1 VGKARILI
9 VDDDAAIRG
18 SLERILDYED
28 YDVRAAASG
37 EQALAAL
44 AERRFDLALLDIKMP
59 GMDGLELLER
69 VKRTHEELVCIM
81 VSGHGTVQTA
91 VEATK
96 LGAFDF
102 LEKPPDR
109 DRLLVT
115 IRNGLQQAVLVSE
128 TETARRRLGRSLE
141 IIGQSAAIERVHRQI
156 EKVAPTNATVLIT
169 GENGTGKELVANAIH
184 RRSPRKESR
193 FLQMNCAAIPEE
205 LIESELFGHERGAFT
220 GATARREGKFEL
232 ADGGT
237 LLLDE
242 IGDMSPTVQAKVLRV
257 LEEGRFERVGATQ
270 TLSADVRIL
279 AATNKDLEAAVRAG
293 EFREDLFFRLNV
305 VPIRVPP
312 LRERPEDIPL
322 LVDHFLALYCERED
336 VPPVQIEPAVLDAL
350 HRHSWP
356 GNVRELRNT
365 LERMIILSDGVR
377 LGADDVPFRAQ
388 AAAPRVGGPDG
399 DLLDAPTFEEFK
411 DRSER
416 AYLRRQLERNGWNVQ
431 KTAKALAM
439 QRSNLYK
446 KIERYGLARE
456 GASEQTG

>member
-9 VDDDAAIRG
+9 VDDDAAIRS
-18 SLERILDYED
+18 SLQRILEYEE
-28 YDVRAAASG
+28 YDVRAAESG
-37 EQALAAL
+37 EAALQALAD
-44 AERRFDLALLDIKMP
+44 RRFDLALLDVKMP

-69 VKRTHEELVCIM
+69 VKRTHADLVCIM

-115 IRNGLQQAVLVSE
+115 IRNGLQQAALVSE
-128 TETARRRLGRSLE
+128 TETARRRLGRSME
-141 IIGQSAAIERVHRQI
+141 IVGESAAVERVLRQVD
-156 EKVAPTNATVLIT
+156 KVAPTNATVLIT
-169 GENGTGKELVANAIH
+169 GENGTGKELVAHAIH
-184 RRSPRKESR
+184 RRSPRREGR

-220 GATARREGKFEL
+220 GATSRREGKFEL

-257 LEEGRFERVGATQ
+257 LEEGYFSRVGGTQ

-293 EFREDLFFRLNV
+293 AFREDLFFRLNV

-312 LRERPEDIPL
+312 LRERAEDIPL
-322 LVDHFLALYCERED
+322 LVKHFLALYCERED
-336 VPPVQIEPAVLDAL
+336 VPPVVVDPEVLERLAA
-350 HRHSWP
+350 HPWP

-377 LGADDVPFRAQ
+377 LTAGDVPFEGVARG
-388 AAAPRVGGPDG
+388 APSPPHAE
-399 DLLDAPTFEEFK
+399 LLEAPTFDEFK

-416 AYLRRQLERNGWNVQ
+416 AYLRHQLERNGWNVQ
-431 KTAKALAM
+431 QTAKALAM

-446 KIERYGLARE
+446 KIEKYGLARE
-456 GASEQTG
+456 GAP

>member
-18 SLERILDYED
+18 SLERILEYED
-28 YDVRAAASG
+28 YVVRAAESG
-37 EQALAAL
+37 EAAL
-44 AERRFDLALLDIKMP
+44 EALSERRFDLALLDIKMP

-69 VKRTHEELVCIM
+69 VKKSHEELVCIM

-128 TETARRRLGRSLE
+128 TQTARRRLGTSLE
-141 IIGQSAAIERVHRQI
+141 IVGESAPIEHVLRQI

-169 GENGTGKELVANAIH
+169 GENGTGKELVAHAIH
-184 RRSPRKESR
+184 RRSPRREGR

-205 LIESELFGHERGAFT
+205 LIESELFGHEKGAFT
-220 GATARREGKFEL
+220 GATSRREGKFEL

-257 LEEGRFERVGATQ
+257 LEEGRFERVGSSQ

-279 AATNKDLEAAVRAG
+279 AATNKDLEAAVARG
-293 EFREDLFFRLNV
+293 SFREDLFFRLNV
-305 VPIRVPP
+305 VPVHVPP
-312 LRERPEDIPL
+312 LRERRDDVPL
-322 LVDHFLALYCERED
+322 LVAHFMALYCERED
-336 VPPVQIEPAVLDAL
+336 VPPVELEPEVLEL
-350 HRHSWP
+350 LKRHAWP

-365 LERMIILSDGVR
+365 LERMVILSDRVR
-377 LGADDVPFRAQ
+377 LTREDVPFEGVERASS
-388 AAAPRVGGPDG
+388 GPG
-399 DLLDAPTFEEFK
+399 DLELLEATTFEEFK
-411 DRSER
+411 DRSEE
-416 AYLRRQLERNGWNVQ
+416 AYLRHQLERNGWNVQ
-431 KTAKALAM
+431 KTAKALVM

-446 KIERYGLARE
+446 KIEKYGLVRE
-456 GASEQTG
+456 EA